1 MRKIPILFAIIFFAA
16 CTDKSTQRQPNVLF
30 ITVDDLNDWLGIT
43 EAHPLVQTPNL
54 DSFFESTVYFSNA
67 HCSTPI
73 CQASRNSMLTGMPPH
88 KTGWYSNYKHKTYNE
103 QNQISGAVHLSE
115 WLKRNGYYT
124 MAAGK
129 VYHSG
134 IADIRQDSLWH
145 EYITLDDWHW
155 EKPAYFSDLEVNYD
169 KRFQP
174 FPAKGGRIL
183 AELGIKSGF
192 SLCGGPAPVEELPDG
207 KMHDEFITDWAIE
220 KLSEH
225 RDKPF
230 YLALGYHRPHVP
242 YTAPAR
248 FFELYPIENIV
259 LPDIPPDEF
268 ADIPV
273 VAKAMAVGL
282 IPGGDHAAVMKLGEQ
297 HWKELI
303 QAYLACITFVDHEI
317 GRVLTAL
324 EANGLANNTIVVF
337 VSDHGQN
344 LGEKKNWR
352 KMCLWEESTKVP
364 MAFRVPGVTKGAENP
379 SPASLLDIY
388 PTVIDLLGLSAP
400 GPLMGKS
407 LQSIIKKPQITSE
420 QPVVTTWLYQNH
432 SVRSARYRYTVYRD
446 GSEEFYDHET
456 DPQERNNLVVEGQY
470 VDIIEWHRGFVPAE
484 NALPVDT
491 TEIGNDRL
499 DVILTQWE
507 DEGVPEWLE

>member
-1 MRKIPILFAIIFFAA
+1 MRKILILFVFMVLAA
-16 CTDKSTQRQPNVLF
+16 CTGQKHPQPNVLF

-43 EAHPLVQTPNL
+43 QKHPLVQTPNL
-54 DSFFESTVYFSNA
+54 DTFFESAVYFTNA
-67 HCSTPI
+67 HCVTPI
-73 CQASRNSMLTGMPPH
+73 CQASRNSMLTGLAPH
-88 KTGWYSNYKHKTYNE
+88 QTGWYSNYNRRTYRT
-103 QNQISGAVHLSE
+103 QNQISEAVHLSE

-129 VYHSG
+129 IYHTG
-134 IADIRQDSLWH
+134 IADIRQDTLWH

-155 EKPAYFSDLEVNYD
+155 EKPAYFAEYGVNYD

-183 AELGIKSGF
+183 SELGIKEGF

-220 KLSEH
+220 KLGEK
-225 RDKPF
+225 RDQPF
-230 YLALGYHRPHVP
+230 YLALGYHRPHMP

-248 FFELYPIENIV
+248 FFDLYPLENIV
-259 LPDIPPDEF
+259 LPYIPEDEF

-282 IPGGDHAAVMKLGEQ
+282 IPGGDHTAVMKLGEQ

-303 QAYLACITFVDHEI
+303 QAYLACITFVDSEI

-324 EANGLANNTIVVF
+324 EANGLADNTVIVL

-344 LGEKKNWR
+344 LGEKRNWR

-364 MAFRVPGVTKGAENP
+364 MAFRVPGITKGAQNP

-388 PTVIDLLGLSAP
+388 PTLTDLLSMP
-400 GPLMGKS
+400 SPEHLMGKS
-407 LQSIIKKPQITSE
+407 LKSIIENPQLTSE
-420 QPVVTTWLYQNH
+420 QPVVTTWLYKNH

-446 GSEEFYDHET
+446 GSEEFYDHGT
-456 DPQERNNLVVEGQY
+456 DPGEHTNLAGDSAYLDVMN
-470 VDIIEWHRGFVPAE
+470 WHRGFIPTE
-484 NALPVDT
+484 NAIPADGSEVN
-491 TEIGNDRL
+491 NDRL
-499 DVILTQWE
+499 DIILSQWE
-507 DEGVPEWLE
+507 DEGIPEWLN